1 MPCIFTPPST
11 SSRMVA
17 FYRDLEVRE
26 EITVMAGEDIVL
38 RCQDVGKY
46 RLEGSQRR
54 RCVGG
59 HFDGRET
66 KCVGLN
72 QMYDY
77 KIDKPPTILFRH
89 KVRVHSVQV
98 KCFLSVSRLLNL
110 NFGLWQHDSHFST
123 GRLDE

>member
-1 MPCIFTPPST
+1 MPCIFSPPST
-11 SSRMVA
+11 SSRLVA

-26 EITVMAGEDIVL
+26 ETTVMAGEDIIL

-66 KCVGLN
+66 MCLGLN

-89 KVRVHSVQV
+89 KVKVNSEPAS
-98 KCFLSVSRLLNL
+98 CAE
-110 NFGLWQHDSHFST
+110 FGL
-123 GRLDE
+123 L